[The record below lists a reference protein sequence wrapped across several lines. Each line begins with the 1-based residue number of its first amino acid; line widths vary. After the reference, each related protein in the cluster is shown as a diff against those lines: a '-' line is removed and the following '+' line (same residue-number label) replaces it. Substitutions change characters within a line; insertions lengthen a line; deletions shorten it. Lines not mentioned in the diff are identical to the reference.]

1 MKTANVSEDFA
12 SKFATEK
19 ETPYTRW
26 VRDEGLDIISSFY
39 VQNLH
44 TVELKPWPRRGGKG
58 VYLNHDASRTSND
71 CYVCEIPAG
80 KSLAPQRQLYE
91 EMIYVLDGRGS
102 TAVGNDAGQK
112 ITFEWKAGTLFAIP
126 LNTWHQHLNGSGKDA
141 PRFVA
146 VTNPPVIINAFRDI
160 AFVFN

>member
-1 MKTANVSEDFA
+1 MKTATVSQEFA

-26 VRDEGLDIISSFY
+26 VRDEGLEIISSFY

-44 TVELKPWPRRGGKG
+44 TVELKPWPRRGGRG

-91 EMIYVLDGRGS
+91 EMIYALDGRGS
-102 TAVGNDAGQK
+102 SPSCHISEKPSPDRM
-112 ITFEWKAGTLFAIP
+112 ITCALGPCEC
-126 LNTWHQHLNGSGKDA
+126 
-141 PRFVA
+141 
-146 VTNPPVIINAFRDI
+146 AFL
-160 AFVFN
+160 